1 MKNLVL
7 GALLAAAVSSA
18 ACTADT
24 SAVITAH
31 WSFSTYDHKDT
42 ATDPCPVV
50 GNVNYDT
57 ATVYVRPW
65 DPFVGDFTGDAVP
78 SDLFSCSDKVGT
90 TAPLDGIF
98 QVWVQ
103 IEDHNGANV
112 YARSEAIVIDTADG
126 DASITLPTLF
136 KDAGYFDMSWDL
148 VRASAPSTR
157 LRCADAGITPEG
169 RISTSVQMTSGGT
182 IYVDKFPCDDGYG
195 ITEPLRAGLYD
206 VTITVSSMPGMD
218 IGASAPIPDK
228 EITAPSGLTSLGH
241 VKITFQ

>member
-31 WSFSTYDHKDT
+31 WSFSTYANKAT
-42 ATDPCPVV
+42 AIDPCPTTP
-50 GNVNYDT
+50 VNYDT
-57 ATVYVRPW
+57 ATVYVRSW
-65 DPFVGDFTGDAVP
+65 DPFVGDFTGDAIP

-103 IEDHNGANV
+103 IENHDGSSI
-112 YARSEAIVIDTADG
+112 YARSEAVVIDTADG

-136 KDAGYFDMSWDL
+136 KDAGYFDLSWDL
-148 VRASAPSTR
+148 LRTGSSAR
-157 LRCADAGITPEG
+157 MRCEDAGIKPDG
-169 RISTSVQMTSGGT
+169 RISTSVQLTSGGT
-182 IYVDKFPCDDGYG
+182 IYQDKFPCDDGYG
-195 ITEPLRAGLYD
+195 ITEVLQRGFYD
-206 VTITVSSMPGMD
+206 VTVTVTATPGVD
-218 IGASAPIPDK
+218 IGASDPIPDK
-228 EITAPSGLTSLGH
+228 EITAPNGLTSLGH
-241 VKITFQ
+241 VRIIFP